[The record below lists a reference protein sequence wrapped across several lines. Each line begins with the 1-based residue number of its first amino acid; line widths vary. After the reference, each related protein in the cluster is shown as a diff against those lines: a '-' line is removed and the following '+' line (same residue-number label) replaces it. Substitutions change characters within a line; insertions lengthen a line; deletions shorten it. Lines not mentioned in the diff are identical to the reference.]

1 MKNGFTAEKCTFEGV
16 PGFMV
21 LQWFDG
27 KEIVKQFIPESH
39 YNDFCTAAGVQP
51 ELIN

>member
-1 MKNGFTAEKCTFEGV
+1 MKEGFTAAKCTFNGV

-21 LQWFDG
+21 SQWYEG
-27 KEIVKQFIPESH
+27 KEIVKQFIPEIA
-39 YNDFCTAAGVQP
+39 YKDFCTAAGVQP